1 MFISFGQKL
10 RGLGNVRV
18 GFRLN
23 SSKGCF
29 YACLFGCMNAFIYLF
44 WYLMLG
50 VFWLM
55 YGMCYLFFYLPIKG
69 IVKLCKKEQQKKK
82 IADAA
87 KKYDRDDFNS

>member
-10 RGLGNVRV
+10 RGLGKVRV

-55 YGMCYLFFYLPIKG
+55 YGMCYLLFYLPIKG

-82 IADAA
+82 IAEASH
-87 KKYDRDDFNS
+87 KYDHDKYNP